1 LILFIGEDLRNFI
14 SPRGTPGAKRNI
26 FDDYLSNCSMYAKVV
41 GIARKI
47 SYLMNYGLD
56 WLKAAAILAIMTK
69 NLILAATT
77 HFGD

>member
-1 LILFIGEDLRNFI
+1 
-14 SPRGTPGAKRNI
+14 
-26 FDDYLSNCSMYAKVV
+26 MYAKVV

-56 WLKAAAILAIMTK
+56 WLKAAAILAIMTT
-69 NLILAATT
+69 NLIWAATT